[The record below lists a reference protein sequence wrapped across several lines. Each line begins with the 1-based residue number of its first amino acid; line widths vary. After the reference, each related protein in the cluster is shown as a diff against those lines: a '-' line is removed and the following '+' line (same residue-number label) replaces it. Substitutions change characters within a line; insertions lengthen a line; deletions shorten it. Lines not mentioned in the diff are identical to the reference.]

1 MEQQHCKPQRQDL
14 NLAKNYSTFSTRR
27 RRRKEEKSL
36 GKEEER
42 CKNIYKK
49 KALKWSWGKKCTM
62 ESAYKS
68 IHFWMIC

>member
-49 KALKWSWGKKCTM
+49 KALNGHG
-62 ESAYKS
+62 EKS
-68 IHFWMIC
+68 VRWKVLISPSISG